1 MRDAQSPLMT
11 DVLLSKFL
19 IVYRCD
25 VIYWLSRDQFVFV
38 ETRMLGSTYG
48 GRRISPQELD
58 KNVTAA

>member
-1 MRDAQSPLMT
+1 MT